1 MKIWVASANP
11 VKIEASKLGVETFFP
26 DEELHMNGL
35 PVASGVSDQPF
46 GDEETRLGALQ
57 RCRHLN
63 TLYPDDLSIGIEGGL
78 EKTAFGMLA
87 FAWVCVARGKKR
99 GLARSGSF
107 FIPDKVAQLVGQ
119 GMELGEANDIYYK
132 KENSKQQMGALGL
145 LSNGRLTRTDLY
157 RHAVELAIVQLL
169 S

>member
-35 PVASGVSDQPF
+35 PVASGVSDHP
-46 GDEETRLGALQ
+46 LGMKRPVLVLCSGAG
-57 RCRHLN
+57 HLN

-87 FAWVCVARGKKR
+87 FAWVCVARGKNR

-107 FIPDKVAQLVGQ
+107 
-119 GMELGEANDIYYK
+119 
-132 KENSKQQMGALGL
+132 
-145 LSNGRLTRTDLY
+145 LSPMKWHNW
-157 RHAVELAIVQLL
+157 
-169 S
+169 